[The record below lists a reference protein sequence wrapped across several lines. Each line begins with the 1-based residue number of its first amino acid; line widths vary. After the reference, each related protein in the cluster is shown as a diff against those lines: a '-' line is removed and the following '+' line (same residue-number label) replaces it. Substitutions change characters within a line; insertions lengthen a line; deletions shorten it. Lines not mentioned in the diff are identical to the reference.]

1 MNERIKALAD
11 QAGVVYHTRL
21 GAETN
26 TDDLEKFAELIVR
39 ECTLQVADVRIENNF
54 EPVGDAVLVRV
65 LAGIK
70 KHFGVEE

>member
-26 TDDLEKFAELIVR
+26 TDDLEKFAELIVK
-39 ECTLQVADVRIENNF
+39 ECGKFVNRTVD
-54 EPVGDAVLVRV
+54 RV
-65 LAGIK
+65 EMNE
-70 KHFGVEE
+70 HFGVNDE